1 MALRAGVLRRYLS
14 TSLFSFQSAAPGAV
28 AFSTANAP
36 ATADFNSKPAPSET
50 VFVHG
55 LNYKT
60 TSEKLH
66 EAFSKFGQVE
76 LARVVTDHNS
86 GLSRGF
92 GFVTYATLEDS
103 TKGIQEM
110 DGQYLDGWVI
120 FAEYAQPRVF
130 PEQPVPSEAHPYK
143 L

>member
-36 ATADFNSKPAPSET
+36 ATADFNR
-50 VFVHG
+50 